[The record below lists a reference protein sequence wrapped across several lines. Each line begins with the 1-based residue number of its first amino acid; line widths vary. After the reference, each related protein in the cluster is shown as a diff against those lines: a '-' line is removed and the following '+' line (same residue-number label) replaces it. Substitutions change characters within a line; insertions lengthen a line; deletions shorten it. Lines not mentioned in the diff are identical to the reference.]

1 MDLRSIIN
9 TESASNS
16 DSSSSE
22 NRPPAHERPS
32 FAAPA
37 PPATPY
43 APSSRESFAA
53 PAPYNHPQPHPQ
65 PVELLSSPYTPHSA
79 SAGAQQH
86 SPQQSFAPKRS
97 QSIQSVLS
105 SDPAPSYPYHAK
117 DHSPVAAPQP
127 LPSQQFSP
135 RAQGSLPG
143 TPLGPP
149 PAFARS
155 SPSVRPQSS
164 GHESQP
170 GQPPSSW
177 VGQDSAHSH
186 DQKPLVSPSAQ
197 SRPSW
202 QDSKLVEQTPRH
214 HSAASEKE
222 HEETVSPRTVGTP
235 RTRQGS
241 SIGPADQAAAS
252 SARSHSHS
260 EEQGWKQ
267 SPTRSLSHSSQQQP
281 QQYQQTPVDL
291 EDKAQSLPSQMDT
304 TPDVTAS
311 PSSQPPRHKR
321 RRFNEP
327 PIYAQRSR
335 HARGTGPVIKNPL
348 PPVPKHMRNSPS
360 NPWSARARSSA
371 ASVSGSSVRASSQGP
386 LKVHADEP
394 APANGP
400 PVQAAP
406 AAPAVPVAPL
416 APAPPQPQPGSL
428 GAWEPSVTGYIP
440 HEDMTKLVCDFLFQ
454 HVVLRNDVGAG
465 PAGSS
470 ATGQGAIIE
479 VEAKLGKHIDQDR
492 RERLYLPVMTETI
505 LNRENSR
512 FRTSFESSMSLAQ
525 HRAMNNFLND
535 IVKAAMPN
543 SNPGRIPLSYA
554 HKKERDTFYEVPPSE
569 LPPLIRQNLNPRHKP
584 RVRVTTDQRTGEI
597 LAKIVKIRI
606 ADLNVFSPRTCVD
619 YRISVNLE
627 MNYDGDV
634 SHLPVVD
641 TNSDGGKARDRNK
654 DRMSYRHL
662 AYQVDLTQVAKSESA
677 KNEFDHELEVEIS
690 AAEIRRQGQLAM
702 AGDPKNQYEDL
713 VKGFLDNI
721 RVLARAVPPQ

>member
-1 MDLRSIIN
+1 MIQLEAKMGAGHGTGDSFIFSLSGRASPSAIRPPSSLCRCACQTAYSRCRELSPVPFSSSALFFHILFSFLLLTASDNTPSLLQYNSAMDLRSIIN

-16 DSSSSE
+16 DSSSSG
-22 NRPPAHERPS
+22 NRPPTHERPS

-37 PPATPY
+37 PPTTPY

-53 PAPYNHPQPHPQ
+53 PATYNHPQPHHQ
-65 PVELLSSPYTPHSA
+65 PVEPLSSPYTPQSA
-79 SAGAQQH
+79 SAGVQQH

-105 SDPAPSYPYHAK
+105 SDPAPSYPYHPK

-155 SPSVRPQSS
+155 SPSSVRPRSS

-170 GQPPSSW
+170 GQTPSTW
-177 VGQDSAHSH
+177 GRQDSAHSH
-186 DQKPLVSPSAQ
+186 DHKPLVSPSAQ

-214 HSAASEKE
+214 HPTASEKE
-222 HEETVSPRTVGTP
+222 HEETLSPRTVGTP

-241 SIGPADQAAAS
+241 SIGPADQAATS

-281 QQYQQTPVDL
+281 QQYQQPPVDM
-291 EDKAQSLPSQMDT
+291 EEKAQSLPSQMDT

-311 PSSQPPRHKR
+311 PSSQPPRRKR

-335 HARGTGPVIKNPL
+335 HARGTGPVIKSPL

-360 NPWSARARSSA
+360 NPWSARSRPSA
-371 ASVSGSSVRASSQGP
+371 ASVSGGSARASSQGP
-386 LKVHADEP
+386 HKVHADET

-406 AAPAVPVAPL
+406 AVPAVPVAAL
-416 APAPPQPQPGSL
+416 APVPQQPQPGSL
-428 GAWEPSVTGYIP
+428 GPWEPSITGYIP

-492 RERLYLPVMTETI
+492 KERLCLPVMTETI

-512 FRTSFESSMSLAQ
+512 FRTSFESSMSLVSTFKGKLPCACPSTNPPRPNTAQ
-525 HRAMNNFLND
+525 
-535 IVKAAMPN
+535 
-543 SNPGRIPLSYA
+543 
-554 HKKERDTFYEVPPSE
+554 
-569 LPPLIRQNLNPRHKP
+569 
-584 RVRVTTDQRTGEI
+584 
-597 LAKIVKIRI
+597 
-606 ADLNVFSPRTCVD
+606 
-619 YRISVNLE
+619 
-627 MNYDGDV
+627 
-634 SHLPVVD
+634 
-641 TNSDGGKARDRNK
+641 
-654 DRMSYRHL
+654 
-662 AYQVDLTQVAKSESA
+662 
-677 KNEFDHELEVEIS
+677 
-690 AAEIRRQGQLAM
+690 
-702 AGDPKNQYEDL
+702 
-713 VKGFLDNI
+713 
-721 RVLARAVPPQ
+721 